1 MNYITPERL
10 ADLESK
16 RLYLQGVIGDIK
28 RKMPHKNYHLTS
40 NYGAQTVL
48 AAKAEF
54 ERQLIAVLIEI
65 DYVSA
70 QLKE

>member
-10 ADLESK
+10 AELESK

-28 RKMPHKNYHLTS
+28 RKIPHKNYHLSS
-40 NYGAQTVL
+40 NYGIQTVL

-54 ERQLIAVLIEI
+54 ERQLIAVMIEI